1 MIAATGNLSFG
12 NLRNSFGILS
22 YINNQFYPTLTTS
35 LYKIPGSAYFYGSQ
49 FLIEE
54 LTGGEITMNLPIDL
68 FEGPYRGGAL
78 FARLRHVQAVPF
90 DQDRFRETEQLP
102 RPDHEHLGDRDPAYE
117 PLHATVRQR
126 AGRFCHYGAD
136 QAGGA
141 CVRAYH
147 LQLVF

>member
-1 MIAATGNLSFG
+1 MILVKHIISATGILSFV
-12 NLRNSFGILS
+12 NLRKSFGIFS

-102 RPDHEHLGDRDPAYE
+102 RPERSEEHTSELQSRG
-117 PLHATVRQR
+117 
-126 AGRFCHYGAD
+126 
-136 QAGGA
+136 
-141 CVRAYH
+141 H
-147 LQLVF
+147 LVCRLLL